1 MPFKTTITVRCGET
15 DALGHINNTSYFIYM
30 EEARV
35 KFFQHLGFGMDVKD
49 WRFIL
54 ASTTCDYI
62 AQGFFNDELD
72 VTAEVTE
79 IGTKSFCLM
88 HHMINRKTGRLI
100 AKGKA
105 VIVYFD
111 FDKQASEALPD
122 FLKSELSRHQLAVE

>member
-1 MPFKTTITVRCGET
+1 MTFKTAITVRCGET

-30 EEARV
+30 EEARI
-35 KFFQHLGFGMDVKD
+35 KFFQRLGFSMDVKD

-62 AQGFFNDELD
+62 AQGYFNDELD

-79 IGTKSFCLM
+79 IGTKSFHLVHRIM
-88 HHMINRKTGRLI
+88 NRKTGKLI

-111 FDKQASEALPD
+111 FDKQESLALPD
-122 FLKSELSRHQLAVE
+122 LLKSELSRHQLVAE